1 MPKRGSLAFP
11 LQFLTIIF
19 CFSQIIS
26 IQQTKVNGFR
36 ECPVDLS
43 KCHPCDT
50 NWLCRCNSFKKN
62 MNLTCD
68 NKTGLLNLYDGR
80 TGGLMCPESK
90 ELSQCR
96 FYHHNASDRQNFEM
110 CFEAIRK
117 DTCETILNLP
127 STDDGNKE
135 NIIKKPNIT
144 LHECPTD
151 LYKCNK
157 SSSLNY
163 FCPSLGR
170 NITIPCGSRNISAFF
185 NQTTGLPLCPDVEIP
200 PNECSSLATI
210 KKAWCQRQVFLSSN
224 SETNRNGRE
233 LSASDDP
240 KTEKWTP
247 RKIFLVVNLALLAV
261 VLLGICAI
269 IWLIPK
275 VIRERRRSSSDTN
288 NQTAENSVYAEN
300 QM

>member
-1 MPKRGSLAFP
+1 
-11 LQFLTIIF
+11 
-19 CFSQIIS
+19 
-26 IQQTKVNGFR
+26 
-36 ECPVDLS
+36 
-43 KCHPCDT
+43 
-50 NWLCRCNSFKKN
+50 

-185 NQTTGLPLCPDVEIP
+185 NRTTGLPLCPDVEIP

-210 KKAWCQRQVFLSSN
+210 KKAWCQRQGFTSLNSTTTLTSLSHDEEPQSNFTLVASVVGTIALFSFIVGAAFLF
-224 SETNRNGRE
+224 
-233 LSASDDP
+233 
-240 KTEKWTP
+240 W
-247 RKIFLVVNLALLAV
+247 
-261 VLLGICAI
+261 
-269 IWLIPK
+269 
-275 VIRERRRSSSDTN
+275 RRRQATSGAGNEFEMVENDMYGSVPDRPTPPTDDDEPLYEALSIPHEKDENEEVEN
-288 NQTAENSVYAEN
+288 NDLYGTFE
-300 QM
+300 